1 MEERP
6 SINHQT
12 LYFLALVNVNVN
24 VPFKLHSQGRQGKP
38 SGSGPKSRESEFC
51 KRAGQIFDLAMMG
64 SQGPNSTVP
73 WFSPRSNAPDS
84 ETVLLCKTDG
94 QRWYLDCLV
103 SGTERQNYPVR
114 GKVILENPH
123 SVCWRKISADK
134 CSLRAFYPQCG
145 RQPSITNVV
154 AVLRKKISYKAW
166 ALWCVCCIGGQR
178 VCFRRGGSTLSL

>member
-6 SINHQT
+6 SIDHQT

-64 SQGPNSTVP
+64 SQGPNSKVP

-114 GKVILENPH
+114 GKVILESPH

-145 RQPSITNVV
+145 RQPSNTNVV
-154 AVLRKKISYKAW
+154 ALLRKRTSYNAW

-178 VCFRRGGSTLSL
+178 VYLGRWESTLSL